1 MPTDLERLVVS
12 LEASIT
18 KYEKTMAR
26 AVGVSDKNAKR
37 VETRWKKLDIGASA
51 FAGFAR
57 GAVLALAP
65 TLSLA
70 AALNGAKTA
79 LKEFGDI
86 SDNAKAAGIDSEFF
100 QSLAYQ
106 AQQGGIE
113 IDALSGA
120 LATFAKNSG
129 LAVEGR
135 GRMVTALKAL
145 DIGLLENIRNAKTQ
159 EDRIKLVADAL
170 ANTTDAS
177 KKAAIATAAFG
188 DAGLKLADVFK
199 GGADEIERMQVRAKE
214 MGLIVDR
221 ELIDRAETL
230 GDEFDT
236 TTKIVH
242 LQLMQALVDLG
253 PVLVWLT
260 GLAGG
265 LAEQIGGAVDNLKPL
280 AEQRRSTIEGSLA
293 GIDLRQNDVNPAM
306 SAGLSQTDADALRK
320 PLLDELKRRAIADLT
335 RQLTAQKPPQ
345 SSDLPTL
352 EEIETRDEAAK
363 AALKQAEATKALI
376 ADLQFERQIV
386 GLSAQDQ
393 EIMNTIRRAG
403 VDVMS
408 EEGLQIRALIT
419 ETDALRDA
427 QEKAADAAKAYGDI
441 ALDAVTGVVDALK
454 DGKIEADEFGSI
466 LISALAA
473 AANIAL
479 PGSGQLV
486 QALGGLFG
494 GGRARGG
501 PVQAGKA
508 YLVNENTPNSEL
520 FIPGQPGVIVPR
532 MRGQGGGAGGGHLN
546 VQSQVQVIDGNLVP
560 VMTRISG
567 QIAGQAI
574 NQYDRVLPNR
584 MADKQRRFF

>member
-18 KYEKTMAR
+18 KYEKTMAK

-145 DIGLLENIRNAKTQ
+145 DIGLLENIRNATTQ
-159 EDRIKLVADAL
+159 EARIKLVADAL

-306 SAGLSQTDADALRK
+306 TAGLSQADADALRK
-320 PLLDELKRRAIADLT
+320 PLLDELKRRAMADLT
-335 RQLTAQKPPQ
+335 RQLTASKPPS

-352 EEIETRDEAAK
+352 DEIDTRNEAAK
-363 AALKQAEATKALI
+363 AALKQAEATKSLI

-393 EIMNTIRRAG
+393 DIMNTIRRAG

-408 EEGLQIRALIT
+408 EEGQQIRALIT
-419 ETDALRDA
+419 ETDALRDS
-427 QEKAADAAKAYGDI
+427 QEQAAEAAKAYGDI
-441 ALDAVTGVVDALK
+441 ALDAVTGVVNALA
-454 DGKIEADEFGSI
+454 DGKIEADEFSSI

-532 MRGQGGGAGGGHLN
+532 MRGQGGSAGGGHLN